1 VVVRCRLLIYPF
13 KFKCDRLRSK
23 NSKKFKFHTTF
34 TYKYHLRS
42 KQLKKLKTR
51 HLFYVSYFKFVYN
64 YFLKFI
70 IHEINSKIIKSK
82 IMVLTMRDN
91 DNIANSNMA
100 VEWSRG
106 REN

>member
-42 KQLKKLKTR
+42 KQLKKLKNR

-70 IHEINSKIIKSK
+70 IHEINSEIVKSK
-82 IMVLTMRDN
+82 IMVLT
-91 DNIANSNMA
+91 
-100 VEWSRG
+100 E
-106 REN
+106 REKIHMTDSDMGKKETEN